1 MKFFPLI
8 LYILI
13 CIINSN
19 KSNKEDSDLKSRDK
33 NKYDEFYYSRKMK
46 KEINKL
52 GFSKNKLIDKEDFK
66 KVFINSMEKSLED
79 FNYYSHKI
87 KEKEDNM
94 NNLLNQVYYKLFE
107 KEKDEINMEKALK
120 KCDPNK
126 ILNAAEDLMTKLGY
140 PNLVEEITNEVLE
153 EDNKDNIKKNNKDY
167 NNDL

>member
-19 KSNKEDSDLKSRDK
+19 NSNKEDLDFKSREK
-33 NKYDEFYYSRKMK
+33 NKYDELYYSRKMK

-52 GFSKNKLIDKEDFK
+52 GFNKNKLIDKEDFK

-107 KEKDEINMEKALK
+107 KEKDELNMEKALK

-126 ILNAAEDLMTKLGY
+126 ILNAAEDIMTKLGY

>member
-19 KSNKEDSDLKSRDK
+19 KSNKEDLDLKSRDK

-79 FNYYSHKI
+79 FNYYSPKI
-87 KEKEDNM
+87 NGKEDNM
-94 NNLLNQVYYKLFE
+94 NNLLNQIYYKLFE

-126 ILNAAEDLMTKLGY
+126 ILNAAEDVMTKLGY

-153 EDNKDNIKKNNKDY
+153 EDNKNNIQKNNKEY
-167 NNDL
+167 NNNL